1 MNTFPRANKTAL
13 LRKITSLAMIVLF
26 VSFSISIWKMILANG
41 MLLLLVLG
49 TFVVVLARN
58 LDILFGKP
66 ALKLDEFGISQGGY
80 LWPMDNWKLEWS
92 AITKARLFGGEN
104 PTLIVLDTPLAT
116 RMVTDFESFEQIVQ
130 MVYTE
135 LEKRGCPIEK
145 NS

>member
-1 MNTFPRANKTAL
+1 MKTFPRASKTAL
-13 LRKITSLAMIVLF
+13 LRKITSLAIIVLF
-26 VSFSISIWKMILANG
+26 VSVSISIWKMILANG

-49 TFVVVLARN
+49 TFIVVLARN
-58 LDILFGKP
+58 LDPLFGKP
-66 ALKLDEFGISQGGY
+66 VLKLDEFGISQGGY
-80 LWPMDNWKLEWS
+80 LWPMDNWKFEWS
-92 AITKARLFGGEN
+92 TITKARLFGGAN

-130 MVYTE
+130 MVCSE

>member
-1 MNTFPRANKTAL
+1 MNTFPRASKTAL
-13 LRKITSLAMIVLF
+13 LRKVTSLALIVLF
-26 VSFSISIWKMILANG
+26 VSVSISIWKMILANG

-58 LDILFGKP
+58 LDPLFGKP
-66 ALKLDEFGISQGGY
+66 VLKLDEFGISQGGY
-80 LWPMDNWKLEWS
+80 LWPMDNWKFEWS
-92 AITKARLFGGEN
+92 AITKARLFGGAN
-104 PTLIVLDTPLAT
+104 PTLIVLDTALAT

-130 MVYTE
+130 MVCAE

>member
-1 MNTFPRANKTAL
+1 MKTFPRASKTAL
-13 LRKITSLAMIVLF
+13 LRKFTSLALIVLL
-26 VSFSISIWKMILANG
+26 VSVSISIWKMILSNG

-58 LDILFGKP
+58 LDSLFGKP
-66 ALKLDEFGISQGGY
+66 VLKLDEFGISQAGY

-92 AITKARLFGGEN
+92 AITKARLFGGAN
-104 PTLIVLDTPLAT
+104 PTLIVLDTPLT
-116 RMVTDFESFEQIVQ
+116 KRMVTDFESFEQIVQ
-130 MVYTE
+130 RICAE

>member
-1 MNTFPRANKTAL
+1 MKAFPRASKTAL
-13 LRKITSLAMIVLF
+13 LRKITSLALIVLF
-26 VSFSISIWKMILANG
+26 VSVSISIWKMILSNG

-58 LDILFGKP
+58 LDPLFGKP
-66 ALKLDEFGISQGGY
+66 VLKLDEFGISQGGY
-80 LWPMDNWKLEWS
+80 LWPMDNWKFEWS
-92 AITKARLFGGEN
+92 AITKARLFGGTN
-104 PTLIVLDTPLAT
+104 PTLIVLDTALAT

-130 MVYTE
+130 MVCTE